1 MNRDIAFQGLIGA
14 GEGKKQNYPE
24 IELARHFKKYAR
36 HTNIEGSPL
45 EEALQEIGESF
56 GLQATLKGV
65 ELATQFISSILL
77 PMGQ

>member
-1 MNRDIAFQGLIGA
+1 MNGDIAFQGLIGA
-14 GEGKKQNYPE
+14 GEGKRQNYPE

-56 GLQATLKGV
+56 GLQATLKGDRLV
-65 ELATQFISSILL
+65 NQLFYQSLV
-77 PMGQ
+77 